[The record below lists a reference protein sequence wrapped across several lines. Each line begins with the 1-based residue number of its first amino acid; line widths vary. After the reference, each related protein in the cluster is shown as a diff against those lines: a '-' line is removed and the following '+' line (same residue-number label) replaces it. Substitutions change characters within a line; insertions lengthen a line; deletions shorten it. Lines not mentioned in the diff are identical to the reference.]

1 MTPIRLLIVK
11 LLQKTKLN
19 KLAHQIYYTYVHG
32 FNPATKEIVSA
43 IEIAFKKA
51 MELGTA
57 NNGDYYEF
65 GLFKGYAFCYAQKTA
80 NKYGFKKMRFFG
92 FDSFKGLPKVQG
104 KDETKEEIFYEGQY
118 ACSKEKVIENLN
130 YNGVDWNKTF
140 LIEGFFEDSLNE
152 PTKEKHHM
160 NKVAVALID
169 CDLYS
174 STVEVL
180 NFLEKLIMN
189 KTILIFD
196 DWNCFGKDN
205 ERGQRKAFR
214 EFIERN
220 RHLSAE
226 EMFTYGLYGQAFV
239 IKLTSV

>member
-1 MTPIRLLIVK
+1 MKPIRLLIVNF
-11 LLQKTKLN
+11 LQKTKLN
-19 KLAHQIYYTYVHG
+19 KLAHKIYYTYFHG
-32 FNPATKEIVSA
+32 FKPATKEIGSA

-65 GLFKGYAFCYAQKTA
+65 GLFKGYAFWYAQNTA
-80 NKYGFKKMRFFG
+80 NKYGLKRMRFFG
-92 FDSFKGLPKVQG
+92 FDSFQGLPKVKG

-118 ACSKEKVIENLN
+118 TCLKEKVIENLER
-130 YNGVDWNKTF
+130 NGVDWKKTF
-140 LIEGFFEDSLNE
+140 LIEGFFENSLNE
-152 PTKEKHHM
+152 STKENHHM

-180 NFLEKLIMN
+180 KFLENIIMN
-189 KTILIFD
+189 ETILIFD
-196 DWNCFGKDN
+196 DWNCFDKDN

-226 EMFTYGLYGQAFV
+226 DLFTYGFYGQAFV
-239 IKLTSV
+239 IKMDSV